1 MSNQQLSNETVTSQQ
16 LSGAIT
22 TATHQ
27 IIEGIAK
34 DNSAPQNPVAL
45 EVFLDEAFYFKFIVN
60 DNNAPF
66 GKTHLFFP
74 QHDFQFHCDLP
85 LRALK
90 LSIRFAD
97 NGKELE
103 NSPFHLNDFGTEI
116 DNKPFRIL
124 YKGEPITALVEN
136 DEQYIEGTRY
146 WLDRRFSEGY
156 IDGIYF
162 AHQPIYGYRAGYCE
176 PNLLDRYLITFQI
189 MNALTHFSFKTFL
202 DVGGAEGY
210 KAAMVAKFF
219 DAQVT
224 SSDVSQQVCNRA
236 YELYG
241 IETAIGNMHSLPFE
255 DEQFDMV
262 LCSES
267 LEHVPDF
274 KKSLTEILRVCK
286 QAAIITV
293 PHESQEMVK
302 NNIEGR
308 EVHAH
313 LQSFDVYSFEYLNKL
328 GYEVFIQ
335 KILLRSQKILT
346 PGILMECEPSSIDII
361 ENKALKWLAKQAPW
375 LMRLIFNK
383 FVVAP
388 LLEQDAILD
397 QKRTDLFYGGLLAI
411 IIKDKHAF
419 SASQKKRIRMRE
431 VMDFTVPFLRKKKI
445 N

>member
-1 MSNQQLSNETVTSQQ
+1 LSNQTVSNDTNTQQ

-22 TATHQ
+22 RATHQ

-34 DNSAPQNPVAL
+34 DNSAPDRPVAL
-45 EVFLDEAFYFKFIVN
+45 EVFLDDAFYFKFIVN
-60 DNNAPF
+60 DNNEPS

-74 QHDFQFHCDLP
+74 QHYFQFHCDLP
-85 LRALK
+85 RHTLK

-97 NGKELE
+97 NGKKLE
-103 NSPFHLNDFGTEI
+103 NSPFQIHYDGT
-116 DNKPFRIL
+116 
-124 YKGEPITALVEN
+124 PITVAIEN
-136 DEQYIEGTRY
+136 DEEYIEETRT
-146 WLDRRFSEGY
+146 WLNKRFGEGY

-176 PNLLDRYLITFQI
+176 PNLLDRYLITFHI
-189 MNALTHFSFKTFL
+189 MNALTHFSFNTFL

-255 DEQFDMV
+255 DEQFEIV

-293 PHESQEMVK
+293 PHESQETVK
-302 NNIEGR
+302 NNIESR

-313 LQSFDVYSFEYLNKL
+313 MQSFDVYSFEYLNKL

-346 PGILMECEPSSIDII
+346 PGILMECYPDTIGII
-361 ENKALKWLAKQAPW
+361 ENKALKWLAKRAPW

-397 QKRTDLFYGGLLAI
+397 QKRTDLFYGGILAI
-411 IIKDKHAF
+411 IIKDRHAF
-419 SASQKKRIRMRE
+419 SVSPNKLIRMRE

>member
-1 MSNQQLSNETVTSQQ
+1 MSNQQLSNETATSQQ
-16 LSGAIT
+16 LSGTIT

-74 QHDFQFHCDLP
+74 QHYFQFHCDLP
-85 LRALK
+85 LHTLK

-103 NSPFHLNDFGTEI
+103 NSPFQIHYNGT
-116 DNKPFRIL
+116 
-124 YKGEPITALVEN
+124 PITVAIEN
-136 DEQYIEGTRY
+136 DEEYIEETRT
-146 WLDRRFSEGY
+146 WLNKRFGEGY
-156 IDGIYF
+156 IDGIYS

-176 PNLLDRYLITFQI
+176 PNLLDRYLITFHI

-210 KAAMVAKFF
+210 KAAMVKRFF
-219 DAQVT
+219 NAQVI
-224 SSDVSQQVCNRA
+224 SSDVSQEACNRA
-236 YELYG
+236 NELYG
-241 IETAIGNMHSLPFE
+241 IETAIGSMHSLPFE
-255 DEQFDMV
+255 DEQFDIV
-262 LCSES
+262 LSSES

-274 KKSLTEILRVCK
+274 KKSLEEVLRVCK
-286 QAAIITV
+286 QAAIITI
-293 PHESQEMVK
+293 PHESQETVK
-302 NNIEGR
+302 NAIERGD
-308 EVHAH
+308 VHGH
-313 LQSFDVYSFEYLNKL
+313 IQFFDVYSFEYLNQL
-328 GYEVFIQ
+328 GYDVFIQ
-335 KILLRSQKILT
+335 KTLLRSQKILT
-346 PGILMECEPSSIDII
+346 PGILMECYPDTIGII
-361 ENKALKWLAKQAPW
+361 ENKALKWLAKRAPW

-397 QKRTDLFYGGLLAI
+397 QKRTDLFYGGILAI

-419 SASQKKRIRMRE
+419 SASQKKHIRMRE
-431 VMDFTVPFLRKKKI
+431 VMDFTVPFLYNYKI
-445 N
+445 